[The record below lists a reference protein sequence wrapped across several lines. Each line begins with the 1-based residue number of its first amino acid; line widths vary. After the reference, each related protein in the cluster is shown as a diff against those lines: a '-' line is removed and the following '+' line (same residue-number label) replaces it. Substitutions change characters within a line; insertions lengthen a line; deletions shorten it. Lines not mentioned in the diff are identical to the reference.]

1 MLILISAA
9 SVTALLVSV
18 RDREVSESLPDLFE
32 GDARIPTPLRVGFD
46 TGTRAAQQLLT
57 S

>member
-1 MLILISAA
+1 MLILIPAA
-9 SVTALLVSV
+9 SAVALLISV
-18 RDREVSESLPDLFE
+18 RDREVNESPPDLFE
-32 GDARIPTPLRVGFD
+32 GDARIPTPLLVGFD

>member
-9 SVTALLVSV
+9 SVAALLVFV
-18 RDREVSESLPDLFE
+18 CDCEVNESPPDFFE

-46 TGTRAAQQLLT
+46 TWARAAQQLLT